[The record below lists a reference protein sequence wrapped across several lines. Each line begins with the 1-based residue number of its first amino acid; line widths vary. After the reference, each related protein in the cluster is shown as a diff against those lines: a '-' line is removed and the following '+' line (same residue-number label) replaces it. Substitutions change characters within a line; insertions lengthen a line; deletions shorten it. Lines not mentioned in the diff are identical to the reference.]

1 MVTMDAMQPM
11 PTIAADDSPGEQPA
25 LAAATLA
32 VTAGRPTREID
43 APLNA
48 PLVPASVFVA
58 GGDREYG
65 RYSNPTWE
73 GFQNALGALEG
84 GRCLAYSSGMAAAT
98 AVLDLVADGSTVVV
112 PRHAYLGVLHQMDI
126 AASKGRL
133 TVRPV
138 DVDDSDAVVAAL
150 EDAALLWLESP
161 TNPALEV
168 ADIPRLTA
176 AAAAAGA
183 RTVVDNT
190 FATPLRQRPLDL
202 GADVV
207 LHSAT
212 KYLGGHADVLL
223 GAVVTRDDQVF
234 TALEERRRSAGAV
247 PGVLECWLALRGMRT
262 LALRVDRSEDNARI
276 LTERLDRHPAVK
288 RLRYP
293 GFGGILA
300 IELAGG
306 ALAADLLT
314 HSTQLWVHATSLGGV
329 ESSLER
335 RRRWSGEAPTVPADL
350 VRLSVGVED
359 VEDLWRDLSRALEVV
374 LPHNGS

>member
-1 MVTMDAMQPM
+1 
-11 PTIAADDSPGEQPA
+11 
-25 LAAATLA
+25 
-32 VTAGRPTREID
+32 
-43 APLNA
+43 
-48 PLVPASVFVA
+48 
-58 GGDREYG
+58 
-65 RYSNPTWE
+65 
-73 GFQNALGALEG
+73 
-84 GRCLAYSSGMAAAT
+84 
-98 AVLDLVADGSTVVV
+98 
-112 PRHAYLGVLHQMDI
+112 
-126 AASKGRL
+126 
-133 TVRPV
+133 
-138 DVDDSDAVVAAL
+138 
-150 EDAALLWLESP
+150 
-161 TNPALEV
+161 
-168 ADIPRLTA
+168 
-176 AAAAAGA
+176 
-183 RTVVDNT
+183 VDNT

-223 GAVVTRDDQVF
+223 GALVTSDDQVF